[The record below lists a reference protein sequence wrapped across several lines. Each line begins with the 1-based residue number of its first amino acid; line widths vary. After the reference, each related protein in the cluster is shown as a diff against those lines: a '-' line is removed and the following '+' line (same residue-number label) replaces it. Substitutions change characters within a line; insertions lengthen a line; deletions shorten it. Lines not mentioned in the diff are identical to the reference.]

1 MVQDLECNFQ
11 VIEKLYANIF
21 SESEK
26 VKNTTNTYF
35 TTSSIFF
42 TFLIELYY
50 PILLEEISQTYA
62 TEDGNVIFLYY
73 ENIHRH

>member
-26 VKNTTNTYF
+26 VKNTINTYF

-50 PILLEEISQTYA
+50 PILLEKISKTSA
-62 TEDGNVIFLYY
+62 TEDGNGIFLYY